1 LLCGSKMIKCLICK
15 SCSKTHQP
23 PNHHPENPLRIK
35 VLQRYLYKTCREVNV
50 GAAVEHNF
58 YTLYRVHD
66 RDYVENMLKMLKTV
80 RKPVYLD
87 EDTYIEP
94 TTIQAVKETLAVLTH
109 AVELLTSKQY
119 EHVVALVRPPSH
131 HAGRRRFGGFCI
143 FNLSA
148 TATAYLLDSY
158 DTIAVVDF
166 DAHYGDGFAEIFYED
181 DRVLYISLHED
192 PRYMFPYRGFPEE
205 AGRGKGLG
213 YTVNIVMPVGAT
225 DKHYRRA
232 LNEIVQPLLKAI
244 RPKAVVV
251 LLGLD
256 THRKDELTD
265 INATLNIYAEF
276 GKFIQHYSP
285 SLTILEGGYNLWV
298 LPRGIANY
306 IAGLEGREQPY
317 REEEHPIP
325 LEVDRRFERFMD
337 RTRKIVRRHLRI
349 DL

>member
-1 LLCGSKMIKCLICK
+1 MIKCLICRF
-15 SCSKTHQP
+15 CSQMHQP
-23 PNHHPENPLRIK
+23 PDYNPENPLRIK
-35 VLQRYLYKTCREVNV
+35 VLQRSLYLRRVCEEVDV
-50 GAAVEHNF
+50 DIISDNF
-58 YTLYRVHD
+58 YMLYRVHD
-66 RDYVENMLKMLKTV
+66 KNYVENMLRKLKTV

-94 TTIQAVKETLAVLTH
+94 TTIHAVRETLALL
-109 AVELLTSKQY
+109 AYGVELLSSKQY

-143 FNLSA
+143 FNHSAAA
-148 TATAYLLDSY
+148 TATLLDSY
-158 DTIAVVDF
+158 DFVAVVDF

-205 AGRGKGLG
+205 AGRGRGLG
-213 YTVNIVMPVGAT
+213 YTVNIVMPKGAT

-232 LNEIVQPLLKAI
+232 FDEILYPLLETVK
-244 RPKAVVV
+244 PKATVV

-256 THRKDELTD
+256 THWKDELTD
-265 INATLNIYAEF
+265 INATLNLYVEL
-276 GKFIQHYSP
+276 GRLVRSYSP
-285 SLTILEGGYNLWV
+285 SLTVLEGGYNLWV
-298 LPRGIANY
+298 LPRGVANY
-306 IAGLEGREQPY
+306 IAGLKGEEQPY
-317 REEEHPIP
+317 REEEYPAP

-337 RTRKIVRRHLRI
+337 RTKKIVKKYLGI